1 MCANHF
7 GVCLT
12 PQCKRPT
19 DCRYDPFC
27 KECRVYWY
35 DNPDQ
40 NVGRSKYEAGEVGSS
55 DVTSK
60 YEVGD

>member
-12 PQCKRPT
+12 PACKRST

-40 NVGRSKYEAGEVGSS
+40 NVGRSK
-55 DVTSK
+55 
-60 YEVGD
+60 